1 MKPLIIVESGTK
13 IKTISKL
20 LNYKYDVICSY
31 GHFNN
36 LPKNELGIDI
46 EKWIGKYQITNE
58 KTIKN
63 IRKYVKNSE
72 VIYLAADPDMEGEA
86 IAFHIWNNI
95 KDLLKNKTY
104 YRIEFN
110 EITKNALINALDNPR
125 QINKN
130 IIEAQE
136 TRRFVDR
143 LVGYKLSPS
152 LWSKFD
158 DNTLSVGRVQTVAL
172 KFCYNQYQKLIENNI
187 ENYWTISGFFRNKNI
202 FEFQLYQNDI
212 LVKDNWDNITRI
224 ISLFDFRNKFSTQNF
239 EKKSQNNPP
248 PPYTTTSLQQDA
260 YNKLRFTSKKTMS
273 VSQQL
278 YENGLITY
286 MRTDSTNISKEF
298 KNKIIKFIDEKYE
311 GHSQF
316 RCHKNKIVN
325 AQEAH
330 EAIRITDINKF
341 KCEINQDCNRLYELI
356 WKRTI
361 ASQMIAAEYTEICT
375 QLLYE
380 NNYNFKYKKLLLT
393 KLGYLIIYDNK
404 IENVTEHITNI
415 EKLTIQKY
423 QCRPNLD
430 SQPSL
435 FNEIS
440 LIKELEKNGIGRP
453 STYASIIDKI
463 LEKKYVEKNQYQGQQ
478 LVLKQKT
485 IEKNKEYIEN
495 IEIDTSIKKKDLLI
509 PTQIGK
515 EIIEYLNH
523 QIPFLLDITFT
534 SNMEKILDKITNK
547 EFTKNQV
554 LSDFFEN
561 HIKPYSVQIKKPDL
575 KSGIIKTKYG
585 HCYYNE
591 ENKKYT
597 NIESY
602 LKWKNKNFNEL
613 DSKEICFIK
622 SLPKQLDNDSYLHLG
637 PYGLYKKING
647 KNVKIDKK
655 DWDSFII

>member
-20 LNYKYDVICSY
+20 LNYKYEVICSY

-46 EKWIGKYQITNE
+46 DKWVGKYQITNE

-110 EITKNALINALDNPR
+110 EITKNALTNALDNPR
-125 QINKN
+125 QINKS

-143 LVGYKLSPS
+143 LVGYKLSPT

-187 ENYWTISGFFRNKNI
+187 ENFWTISGFFRNKNI
-202 FEFQLYQNDI
+202 YEFKLYHNDE
-212 LVKDNWDNITRI
+212 LVKGDWDKILRI
-224 ISLFDFRNKFSTQNF
+224 ISLFDFQKKFSTQNF
-239 EKKSQNNPP
+239 ENKSQNNPS

-298 KNKIIKFIDEKYE
+298 KNKIIKFIDETYE
-311 GHSQF
+311 GYSQF
-316 RCHKNKIVN
+316 RCHKNKIIN

-330 EAIRITDINKF
+330 EAIRITDINKM
-341 KCEINQDCNRLYELI
+341 KCEINDDCNRLYELI

-375 QLLYE
+375 KLSYE
-380 NNYNFKYKKLLLT
+380 NKYNFKYKKSFLT
-393 KLGYLIIYDNK
+393 KLGYLIIYDGKLENVEK
-404 IENVTEHITNI
+404 HVMDIENI
-415 EKLTIQKY
+415 KIQKY
-423 QCRPNLD
+423 QCQPNLD

-453 STYASIIDKI
+453 STYASIIDKL
-463 LEKKYVEKNQYQGQQ
+463 LEKKYVEKNQFKGQK
-478 LVLKQKT
+478 LVFKQKT
-485 IEKNKEYIEN
+485 IEQQREYIEN
-495 IEIDTSIKKKDLLI
+495 IEIDTSIKRKDLLI
-509 PTQIGK
+509 PTNIGK
-515 EIIEYLNH
+515 EIIEFLNE

-534 SNMEKILDKITNK
+534 SNMEMILDKITNN
-547 EFTKNQV
+547 EFSKNKV
-554 LSDFFEN
+554 LSEFFEN
-561 HIKPYSVQIKKPDL
+561 HIKPYSVEMKKKEI

-585 HCYYNE
+585 YCFYNE
-591 ENKKYT
+591 ENNKYT

-602 LKWKNKNFNEL
+602 LKWKKKNVDDLE
-613 DSKEICFIK
+613 DKEVNFIK
-622 SLPKQLDNDSYLHLG
+622 SLPKQLDTNSYLHLG
-637 PYGLYKKING
+637 PYGLYKKLNG
-647 KNVKIDKK
+647 KNVKIDKNE
-655 DWDSFII
+655 WESFIT